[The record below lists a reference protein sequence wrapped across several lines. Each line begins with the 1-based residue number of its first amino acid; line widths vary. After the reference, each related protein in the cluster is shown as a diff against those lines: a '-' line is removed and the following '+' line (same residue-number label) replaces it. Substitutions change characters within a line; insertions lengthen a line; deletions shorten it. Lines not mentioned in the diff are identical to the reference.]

1 MVVKLN
7 NVIKRFDN
15 RLALDYF
22 NLEIGKGEVVGLLGP
37 NGAGKTTS
45 INAMVGLLELDEG
58 TIEIFGRKVNGA
70 SNDIKQRIGLVT
82 QEVTIYEDISAYEN
96 LLFFGKLYGL
106 RGERLKQ
113 RIEEVA
119 RMIGLEGRLKENP
132 KRYSGGMKRRLNIG
146 CSILHEPEL
155 LIMDEP
161 TVGIDP
167 QSRNYILEFVKKMAK
182 ETDTA
187 ILYTSHYI
195 GEVEAIS
202 DRVYIVD
209 EGHNIASG
217 TVSELIG
224 KVKGDNHIHIDV
236 DQPQEAVLDDLKKL
250 ADVKEA
256 SLNESRF
263 QIVTYA
269 GANIMD
275 KLIATLSPFT
285 IRNVGNNEPSLEDVF
300 LSLTGKS
307 LRDGAVD

>member
-236 DQPQEAVLDDLKKL
+236 DQPQESVLDDLKKL
-250 ADVKEA
+250 ADVKEV
-256 SLNESRF
+256 SLNENRF

-269 GANIMD
+269 GVNIMD
-275 KLIATLSPFT
+275 KLIAKLSPFT
-285 IRNVGNNEPSLEDVF
+285 IRNVRNNEPSLEDVF

-307 LRDGAVD
+307 LRDGTVD